1 MSLNDL
7 FLYKGFLL
15 SLLFTDYI
23 IRFELL
29 IMKIHK
35 LSPSQKT
42 LGAVVCALVAGL
54 SALVAVKM
62 MNLHQPVITTATQTR
77 AELPPTFAIAAKQDT
92 HIVAASAPVNN
103 IGLNRAFE
111 QQPVAQASWQMAG
124 IKAETPSIPLSEKIS
139 EYAIV
144 DLPQNSAV
152 FPAVGEQISLPM
164 LHGKTL
170 IATVESVTH
179 FPNGDYSWSG
189 HLQGSGSDYPVVMT
203 YGDHSIFATITTP
216 EGSYTMESING
227 LGWLYKNPA
236 EIELSHPGAKDFLEI
251 EAQH

>member
-1 MSLNDL
+1 M
-7 FLYKGFLL
+7 L
-15 SLLFTDYI
+15 SSESHI
-23 IRFELL
+23 EPNSASGSA
-29 IMKIHK
+29 IH
-35 LSPSQKT
+35 
-42 LGAVVCALVAGL
+42 
-54 SALVAVKM
+54 
-62 MNLHQPVITTATQTR
+62 
-77 AELPPTFAIAAKQDT
+77 
-92 HIVAASAPVNN
+92 
-103 IGLNRAFE
+103 LNRALKNSNAI
-111 QQPVAQASWQMAG
+111 PAHVSWQMADV
-124 IKAETPSIPLSEKIS
+124 KAETPSIPLSEKIS
-139 EYAIV
+139 DYSIV
-144 DLPQNSAV
+144 ELPQKAAAL
-152 FPAVGEQISLPM
+152 PALGEQISLPM

-170 IATVESVTH
+170 IATVESVTN